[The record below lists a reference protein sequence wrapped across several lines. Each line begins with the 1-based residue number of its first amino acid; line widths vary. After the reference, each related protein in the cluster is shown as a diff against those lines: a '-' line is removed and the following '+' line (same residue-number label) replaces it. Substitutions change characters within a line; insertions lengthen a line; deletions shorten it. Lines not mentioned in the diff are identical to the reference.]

1 MLRKSRLGVVCALLL
16 TLTAC
21 ATQQTGSRS
30 SVVSYLYPDK
40 AVPHTTTTIPQLSLP
55 LRMGIAFVPG
65 ASSNRNSSAMPWVE
79 VQSNPL
85 TENHKA
91 QMLNAI
97 AGHFSAQP
105 FVGHIE
111 VIPSAYLTAGGSFA
125 NLDQLKAMFNI
136 DVIALVSYDQLQF
149 TDDSKLS
156 LSYWT
161 LVGAYLVAGQKNDT
175 NTLMDTAVYA
185 IDSRKLLF
193 RAPGISQLKGRS
205 TPVDLQKELR
215 QDSLQGFLQAN
226 GDMIKNLEIQLQQFK
241 QQLQQNPESV
251 KLSYKSGYGGGSS
264 GVGVI
269 LLLLL
274 CLGLKA
280 SANTSQRQAAT
291 RRQ

>member
-1 MLRKSRLGVVCALLL
+1 MLGKSRLAVICTLLL

-40 AVPHTTTTIPQLSLP
+40 AVPQPVTAIPQLSLP

-65 ASSNRNSSAMPWVE
+65 ASSNRSSNAMPWVE

-193 RAPGISQLKGRS
+193 RAPGTSQLKGRS

-226 GDMIKNLEIQLQQFK
+226 DDMIKNLELQLQQFK
-241 QQLQQNPESV
+241 QQLQQNPEGV
-251 KLSYKSGYGGGSS
+251 KLSYKPGYSGGSNGF
-264 GVGVI
+264 GVM

-274 CLGLKA
+274 CLWLKA
-280 SANTSQRQAAT
+280 KCSINLRPVVTVRQ
-291 RRQ
+291 

>member
-1 MLRKSRLGVVCALLL
+1 MLGKSRFGVIGALLL

-30 SVVSYLYPDK
+30 SVVNYLYPDK
-40 AVPHTTTTIPQLSLP
+40 AVPQTTTAIPRLSLP

-65 ASSNRNSSAMPWVE
+65 ARSNRSSNAMPWVE

-97 AGHFSAQP
+97 AAHFSAQP

-136 DVIALVSYDQLQF
+136 DVIALVSYDQVQF

-193 RAPGISQLKGRS
+193 RAPGTSQLKGRS

-226 GDMIKNLEIQLQQFK
+226 DDMIKNLEAQLQQFK
-241 QQLQQNPESV
+241 QQLKQNPDAV
-251 KLSYKSGYGGGSS
+251 QLSYKPGYGGGSS
-264 GVGVI
+264 GFGMM

-274 CLGLKA
+274 CLWFKA
-280 SANTSQRQAAT
+280 MCRINLPPAVTAHQ
-291 RRQ
+291 

>member
-1 MLRKSRLGVVCALLL
+1 
-16 TLTAC
+16 
-21 ATQQTGSRS
+21 
-30 SVVSYLYPDK
+30 
-40 AVPHTTTTIPQLSLP
+40 
-55 LRMGIAFVPG
+55 MGIAFVPG
-65 ASSNRNSSAMPWVE
+65 ASSNRSSNAMPWVE

-97 AGHFSAQP
+97 AAHFSAQP

-136 DVIALVSYDQLQF
+136 DVIALVSYDQVQF

-193 RAPGISQLKGRS
+193 RAPGTSQLKGRS

-215 QDSLQGFLQAN
+215 QDSLQGYLQAN
-226 GDMIKNLEIQLQQFK
+226 DDMIKNLEAQLQQFK
-241 QQLQQNPESV
+241 QQLKQNPDAV
-251 KLSYKSGYGGGSS
+251 QLSYKPGYGGGSS
-264 GVGVI
+264 GFGMM

-274 CLGLKA
+274 CLWFKA
-280 SANTSQRQAAT
+280 MCRINLPPAVTAHQ
-291 RRQ
+291 